1 MATQQEHTDHT
12 NSTYSFTNI
21 TDFYKASEIKVK
33 HVADD
38 GTTTDPVSTSNVDT
52 TNKEVTLSSAVTD
65 GTITVYRETD
75 LTGEDI
81 EFQAGSSIKSVD
93 LNKAQEVLR
102 RGIEETREQETYQ
115 TGAEIKTAYEAQS
128 NTNAYT
134 DDEKS
139 KLSGIATG
147 AQTGTVTSVTGSS
160 PITVSNGTTTPAIS
174 IDLSSYSTTSHNHDS
189 SYNNYSISSDLLD
202 EDDMAS
208 NSNTKVPSQQSVKAY
223 VDANAGSGGIALTD
237 ISVTSASAGTAAL
250 SYNNS
255 SGVFSYTPPDL
266 SGYSGTSHN
275 HDSSYSASSHNHD
288 SSYSASSHNHDS
300 SYNNYAHPTTA
311 GNIHIP
317 SGGSTGQFLKYS
329 GVSGT
334 AVWDDIN
341 SGISDIV
348 EDTTPQLGGILDC
361 NNKAIQESIVGIGT
375 GTSSGSISNNLG
387 TIKTVLTSSGTPDTF
402 TLDFDSNSFPNGTS
416 ALYLIKNAG
425 DKTIVFSDVV
435 WIGGYAPTISTTKY
449 SAIEFVYVS
458 GVNSTNAIGCYLG
471 DVG

>member
-237 ISVTSASAGTAAL
+237 ISATSESPGTAAL
-250 SYNNS
+250 SYDNS

-266 SGYSGTSHN
+266 SGYSVTSHT
-275 HDSSYSASSHNHD
+275 HSYSAGDLTGTTLASGVTASSLTSVGELTSLTVNGD
-288 SSYSASSHNHDS
+288 VLIYGNDSQFKIRNQNSTNAKFSVDTDNGNTYIDGNFSIEGNVTENVYPCTGTELNPDNGTIQYKTLGANTTLTESIAAGQSMLLMVVDGSSYEV
-300 SYNNYAHPTTA
+300 T
-311 GNIHIP
+311 
-317 SGGSTGQFLKYS
+317 
-329 GVSGT
+329 
-334 AVWDDIN
+334 W
-341 SGISDIV
+341 
-348 EDTTPQLGGILDC
+348 
-361 NNKAIQESIVGIGT
+361 
-375 GTSSGSISNNLG
+375 
-387 TIKTVLTSSGTPDTF
+387 
-402 TLDFDSNSFPNGTS
+402 PNMTW
-416 ALYLIKNAG
+416 
-425 DKTIVFSDVV
+425 V
-435 WIGGYAPTISTTKY
+435 GGYAPTLATSGYSCIELWKIS
-449 SAIEFVYVS
+449 
-458 GVNSTNAIGCYLG
+458 STLYGCYIG
-471 DVG
+471 DVN